1 VTTPHVPGDP
11 RRAPRAASRRRGGPE
26 GGALVHCFP
35 PIARPDARVL
45 VLGTMPSPASL
56 QARQYYA
63 HPRNAFWPIVAALC
77 GFDPAAR
84 YDARA
89 AALAACGVAVWDVLA
104 ACVRPG
110 SLDADIDDASAVTN
124 DFAGFFATHRRIR
137 RVCFNGAKAETLYV
151 RRVLPALDPAP
162 IVEYVRL
169 PSTSPAHAGR
179 SLAAKLE
186 AWRVL
191 LAPASGRSP
200 APLQ

>member
-1 VTTPHVPGDP
+1 
-11 RRAPRAASRRRGGPE
+11 
-26 GGALVHCFP
+26 
-35 PIARPDARVL
+35 
-45 VLGTMPSPASL
+45 MPSPASL

-110 SLDADIDDASAVTN
+110 SLDADIDDASAVAN
-124 DFAGFFATHRRIR
+124 DFAGFFATHPRIR
-137 RVCFNGAKAETLYV
+137 RVCFNGAKAEALYV
-151 RRVLPALDPAP
+151 RRVRPALDSAP
-162 IVEYVRL
+162 DVEYVRL

-179 SLAAKLE
+179 SFAAKLD

-191 LAPASGRSP
+191 LAPGDGPAASTAADTRPPVKNVSP
-200 APLQ
+200 DGAARRFVARRRDA